1 MSKLPQDSPI
11 RGGTLNTQH
20 ALQKTHVL
28 NLQIT
33 REDLVLL
40 INKLSAPHL
49 ASIHTGW
56 EHIHLPKL
64 QRHIWPI
71 HQKVLTYNLTNS
83 KSRCQ
88 KDQLYTH
95 EPENIIPGHLK

>member
-49 ASIHTGW
+49 HTTKSIAQISLGA
-56 EHIHLPKL
+56 
-64 QRHIWPI
+64 
-71 HQKVLTYNLTNS
+71 VFNVSSY
-83 KSRCQ
+83 
-88 KDQLYTH
+88 LYEFGCGSDCMYFFH
-95 EPENIIPGHLK
+95 ECCGM